1 MSPMQVA
8 AVKVPSAEEN
18 FSSQKRTL
26 VSALRCGVS
35 DPVHPE
41 STAPRMMTELKRSV
55 DAPAERSSEAVSL
68 SEATR
73 TRAAVPSGGPSAGSH
88 CPR

>member
-18 FSSQKRTL
+18 FSSQGRTL
-26 VSALRCGVS
+26 MSALRCGVS

-41 STAPRMMTELKRSV
+41 MTAPRMMTELTRPA
-55 DAPAERSSEAVSL
+55 DALAERSSEAVSL
-68 SEATR
+68 FEATR
-73 TRAAVPSGGPSAGSH
+73 TRATVPSRGPSVGSH